1 MNFLTGL
8 SVKDFIYGGIIIA
21 LITGGLWFIHHE
33 RVIGAQ
39 KEIAVVKAAERAN
52 QKKVD
57 AINAH
62 YTVLEKKANEQ
73 TQALSGALAAANRNL
88 AVRMHNDA
96 REHTPVIMPAP
107 ACPAIEPAIPSS
119 AQKRGK
125 ASSSADQGAPR
136 SSIET
141 AVLRDDL
148 TIALDHNLQLQAIIR
163 EFKNIK

>member
-21 LITGGLWFIHHE
+21 LITGGIWFIHHE

-62 YTVLEKKANEQ
+62 YTKLEAQADVQ
-73 TQALSGALAAANRNL
+73 TKALSGALASANSNL
-88 AVRMHNDA
+88 ASRMHHDA
-96 REHTPVIMPAP
+96 RAHRRFIVPAP
-107 ACPAIEPAIPSS
+107 ACPTIEPSNALSAQSRGSS
-119 AQKRGK
+119 AQSTAK
-125 ASSSADQGAPR
+125 GAPR

-141 AVLRDDL
+141 AALRDDL
-148 TIALDHNLQLQAIIR
+148 TIALDHNLQLQAIIK
-163 EFKNIK
+163 EFKNIR

>member
-21 LITGGLWFIHHE
+21 LMAGGFWFIHHE
-33 RVIGAQ
+33 RVIGAH
-39 KEIAVVKAAERAN
+39 KEITLVKAAEKAQ

-62 YTVLEKKANEQ
+62 YAKLEAQADVQ
-73 TQALSGALAAANRNL
+73 TKALSGALAAANRNL

-96 REHTPVIMPAP
+96 SAHRRFIMPAT
-107 ACPAIEPAIPSS
+107 ACPTIEPSNALSAQSRGSS
-119 AQKRGK
+119 AQSTAK
-125 ASSSADQGAPR
+125 GAPR

-141 AVLRDDL
+141 AALRDDL

-163 EFKNIK
+163 EFKVNK